1 MDKLK
6 ALWAKFRSLKKW
18 QKFVVI
24 LAAYVLFAWITGFGS
39 ASDNS
44 DSASTEKSVTRNYPV
59 EYLRHAVVN
68 PATISVAFNVKND
81 GTQPVKPSCKVKMQ
95 DASGTYKGW
104 DVIDFTKD
112 IAPNQSL
119 EVIAQLTITKE
130 GAEYANRF
138 SADCTAT
145 TSDTA
150 SNAGKKVEIS
160 QIRNLSATDSS
171 EGWYWI
177 ASFKANQ
184 PPRTQ
189 MDCSVKALNSSGKIV
204 AETSYRAV
212 ALNDGTVTEYG
223 GSDKQLVDASKSLV
237 LSIRSFEVKCTL

>member
-1 MDKLK
+1 MDKVK
-6 ALWAKFRSLKKW
+6 ALWAKFRSLKMW
-18 QKFVVI
+18 QKAVVI
-24 LAAYVLFAWITGFGS
+24 FVAYVLFASITGFGS
-39 ASDNS
+39 SSDSS
-44 DSASTEKSVTRNYPV
+44 DSATTEASVVRSYPV

-68 PATISVAFNVKND
+68 PATISVAFNVTND
-81 GTQPVKPSCKVKMQ
+81 GTEPVKPSCKVKMQ

-104 DVIDFTKD
+104 DIVEFTKD

-119 EVIAQLTITKE
+119 EVVAQLTITKE

-145 TSDTA
+145 TTDSGT
-150 SNAGKKVEIS
+150 NAGKSVEIS
-160 QIRNLSATDSS
+160 EIRNLSATDSS

-189 MDCSVKALNSSGKIV
+189 MDCSVQALNSSGKIV
-204 AETSYRAV
+204 TTTSYRAV

-223 GSDKQLVDASKSLV
+223 GSGKQLVDATKSLV
-237 LSIRSFEVKCTL
+237 LSIKSFKVKCTL

>member
-6 ALWAKFRSLKKW
+6 ATWAKFLSLKVW
-18 QKFVVI
+18 QKVVVVLLI
-24 LAAYVLFAWITGFGS
+24 YVLFSAITGFGS
-39 ASDNS
+39 ASDS
-44 DSASTEKSVTRNYPV
+44 SETAAKGESVSRSYPV
-59 EYLRHAVVN
+59 EYLRHAVIN

-104 DVIDFTKD
+104 DIIEFTKD

-150 SNAGKKVEIS
+150 SNAGKDVKIS
-160 QIRNLSATDSS
+160 EIRNLSATDSS

-189 MDCSVKALNSSGKIV
+189 MDCSVKALNSSGEIV
-204 AETSYRAV
+204 AETAYRAV

-237 LSIRSFEVKCTL
+237 LSIKSFEVKCTL